1 MADKRKRV
9 EVIIEGDLEEIVE
22 DKKPS
27 QSSDGDMILGCG
39 LIIAII
45 VAIGVVINGLFPDL
59 GHTVSGILA
68 TQPPHFWIAAGFLT
82 LVVLL
87 FAIGKS

>member
-22 DKKPS
+22 DEKS
-27 QSSDGDMILGCG
+27 SESSDGGMILGCG
-39 LIIAII
+39 LLIAII

-82 LVVLL
+82 LVVLS
-87 FAIGKS
+87 FAIRES